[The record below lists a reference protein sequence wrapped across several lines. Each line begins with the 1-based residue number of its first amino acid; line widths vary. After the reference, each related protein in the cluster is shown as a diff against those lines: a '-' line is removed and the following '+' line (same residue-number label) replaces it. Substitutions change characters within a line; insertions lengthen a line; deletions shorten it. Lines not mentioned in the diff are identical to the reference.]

1 MLPNLW
7 SRLPFHCHS
16 QNIGVSQDIYRTLTG
31 WGGHIC
37 LDLVGDVLRC
47 LEIRVLELHFRF
59 HQNWGAAYIAKI
71 TAKPSNFEAKEAGL
85 KLQHQAQSRPTAA
98 QSRPTTAQSSQS
110 RPKSSTLA
118 APLFSPGTLSTF
130 YTFDLCWQSINF
142 SSPALTLW
150 LASPYSLPLLAIQ
163 EWRWILRWR
172 WLAEILGQKLVYKLV
187 LKLVPTLLQILVQIQ
202 VFKIIFQDNLLVT
215 Q

>member
-1 MLPNLW
+1 MLPDAPRSLQMLPNLW
-7 SRLPFHCHS
+7 SRLPFHGHS
-16 QNIGVSQDIYRTLTG
+16 QNIGVSQDIHRAFTG
-31 WGGHIC
+31 WEGQY
-37 LDLVGDVLRC
+37 LWWFVGRC

-59 HQNWGAAYIAKI
+59 HQNWEAAYIAKH
-71 TAKPSNFEAKEAGL
+71 TAKPSNFEAREAGP

-163 EWRWILRWR
+163 EWRW
-172 WLAEILGQKLVYKLV
+172 LVKMKV
-187 LKLVPTLLQILVQIQ
+187 VSWEFGRETGP
-202 VFKIIFQDNLLVT
+202 
-215 Q
+215 